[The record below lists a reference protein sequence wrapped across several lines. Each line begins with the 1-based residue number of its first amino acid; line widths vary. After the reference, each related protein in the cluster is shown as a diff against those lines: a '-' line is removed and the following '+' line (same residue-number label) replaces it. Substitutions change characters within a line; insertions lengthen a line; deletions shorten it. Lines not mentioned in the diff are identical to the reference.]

1 MDINKEEFESTCRL
15 FIDSVSNYFSVLT
28 EQDSE
33 INVPFL
39 KDITQLE
46 LKQYTGMI
54 GVSGNKKGY
63 VYFSADQAL
72 FEELISIFIGIDD
85 PDTDDLMDMAGEIS
99 NVIAGNIRSN
109 LGTNFVISVPLVFEG
124 RPADLE
130 FPENT
135 FVYVIPLTWKNHHA
149 YVIVG
154 LQ

>member
-1 MDINKEEFESTCRL
+1 MDVNKEEFESTCRL
-15 FIDSVSNYFSVLT
+15 FIESVNNYFSVLT
-28 EQDSE
+28 EDDSE

-54 GVSGNKKGY
+54 GVSGNKRGY
-63 VYFSADQAL
+63 VYFSADKEL
-72 FEELISIFIGIDD
+72 FEELIGLFIGIED

-109 LGTNFVISVPLVFEG
+109 LGTNFIISVPLVFEG
-124 RPADLE
+124 KPEDLE

-135 FVYVIPLTWKNHHA
+135 FVYVIPLTWRDHHA

>member
-1 MDINKEEFESTCRL
+1 MDIKKEEFESTCRL
-15 FIDSVSNYFSVLT
+15 FIDSVNNYFSVLT
-28 EQDSE
+28 EHESE

-39 KDITQLE
+39 KDIKQLE

-63 VYFSADQAL
+63 VYFSADQQL
-72 FEELISIFIGIDD
+72 FEELISLFIGIED
-85 PDTDDLMDMAGEIS
+85 PDQDDLMDMAGEIS
-99 NVIAGNIRSN
+99 NVIAGNIRAN
-109 LGTNFVISVPLVFEG
+109 LGSDFIISVPLVFEG
-124 RPADLE
+124 RPDDLE

-135 FVYVIPLTWKNHHA
+135 LVYVIPIAWKNHKA

>member
-1 MDINKEEFESTCRL
+1 MEVNKEEFESTCRL
-15 FIDSVSNYFSVLT
+15 FIESVSNYFSVMT
-28 EQDSE
+28 DHDSE

-54 GVSGNKKGY
+54 GISGNKQGY
-63 VYFSADQAL
+63 VYFSANQDL
-72 FEELISIFIGIDD
+72 FEELINIFIGIDD

-99 NVIAGNIRSN
+99 NVIAGNILAS
-109 LGTNFVISVPLVFEG
+109 LGTNFIISVPLVFEG

-130 FPENT
+130 FPEDT
-135 FVYVIPLTWKNHHA
+135 FVYVIPLTWRNHQA